1 MADRPL
7 TEHTVD
13 PDPFVEVGR
22 WFDDA
27 VAHGALQPEAM
38 TVATADVDGRPSA
51 RMVLLRDLDGR
62 GFTFFTNYDSRKGR
76 ELAANPYAAIVLH
89 WPEVERQVRA
99 TGRIERVSAAESD
112 AYWVTRPHGSQVGA
126 WASRQSDVA
135 ADRAAL
141 EAEVARQE
149 ARFGDGDVPRPDGW
163 GGFRLVPDEI
173 ELWQHRDD
181 RLHDRIRYR
190 RAGESWAIERLQP

>member
-1 MADRPL
+1 VDDRPL
-7 TEHTVD
+7 DEGAVD
-13 PDPFVEVGR
+13 ADPIVEVGR

-38 TVATADVDGRPSA
+38 TVATADADGRPSA
-51 RMVLLRDLDGR
+51 RVVLLRGVDAR
-62 GFTFFTNYDSRKGR
+62 GFTFFTNYASRKGH
-76 ELAANPYAAIVLH
+76 ELAANPRAAIVLH
-89 WPEVERQVRA
+89 WPEVQRQVRA
-99 TGRIERVSAAESD
+99 TGRVEQVSDAESD
-112 AYWVTRPHGSQVGA
+112 AYWVTRPRGSQVGA
-126 WASRQSDVA
+126 WASHQSEIV

-149 ARFGDGDVPRPDGW
+149 ARFAGGDVPRPAGW

-173 ELWQHRDD
+173 ELWQHRVD

-190 RAGESWAIERLQP
+190 RAGGPWVRERLQP